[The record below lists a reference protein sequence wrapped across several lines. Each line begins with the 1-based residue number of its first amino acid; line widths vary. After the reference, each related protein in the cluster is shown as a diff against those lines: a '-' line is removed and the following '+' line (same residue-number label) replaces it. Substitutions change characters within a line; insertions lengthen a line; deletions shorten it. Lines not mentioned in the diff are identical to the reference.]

1 MPSDRAPLL
10 LACAMIFAG
19 LCGCAGG
26 GRDDAGPAAGRP
38 GWAIALHGGAGVIER
53 SEGDEARRA
62 HVRSL
67 DAALRAGSERL
78 ARGGSAMDAVEI
90 VVRMLEDDPLFNAG
104 RGAAFT
110 ADGRHEL
117 DACVMDGKTLGCGAV
132 AGVTTVKNPV
142 SLARLVMQQT
152 RHVLL
157 ARDGAEAFADSVG
170 VERVDNAWF
179 DTEHR
184 RRMLEDWRSKQRADA
199 LSPGGPTPGASFGT
213 VGAVALD
220 REGNLAAATSTG
232 GLTGKRFG
240 RVGDTPIVGAGTLA
254 DNASCAV
261 SCTGTGEEF
270 IRHGVA
276 RDISARIKYLGRSP
290 EQAAREVVMGTLR
303 PDDGGVIVLGADG
316 RIAMVFNTAGM
327 FRAAADSTGRREVA
341 IWNENEPLE
350 AAP

>member
-1 MPSDRAPLL
+1 MPRDLRLPVLAFLL
-10 LACAMIFAG
+10 LASCLG
-19 LCGCAGG
+19 GCAPGQ
-26 GRDDAGPAAGRP
+26 RAASRP
-38 GWAIALHGGAGVIER
+38 DWAIALHGGAGVLDRTIPDQER
-53 SEGDEARRA
+53 RE

-67 DAALRAGSERL
+67 EAALRAGSDRL
-78 ARGGSAMDAVEI
+78 ASGGTALDAVEL
-90 VVRMLEDDPLFNAG
+90 VVRILEDDPRFNAG

-117 DACVMDGKTLGCGAV
+117 DACIMDGSTLACGAV
-132 AGVTTVKNPV
+132 AGVTTVRNPI
-142 SLARLVMQQT
+142 SLARLVMTNT

-157 ARDGAEAFADSVG
+157 AREGAEAFADTVG

-179 DTEHR
+179 DTPKR
-184 RRMLEDWRSKQRADA
+184 RQMLDEWRAAQPASTASAA
-199 LSPGGPTPGASFGT
+199 LSDAARFGT

-220 REGNLAAATSTG
+220 RNGNLAAATSTG

-240 RVGDTPIVGAGTLA
+240 RIGDSPIVGAGTLA

-270 IRHGVA
+270 IRHSVA
-276 RDISARIKYLGRSP
+276 RDIASRIKYLRRSP
-290 EQAAREVVMGTLR
+290 EQAARDLVFNTLK

-316 RIAMVFNTAGM
+316 RIAMVFSSEGM

-341 IWNENEPLE
+341 IWAETEPLE
-350 AAP
+350 PAP